1 VAPGSHIIVV
11 SKEALN
17 SFIGRYQRWELRDTF
32 LILTPG
38 PTNLFGYLFRVP
50 LEEKTV
56 AAQVLKTGTGGLSID
71 ACRIGIDDGT
81 RKRPP
86 VKPTNTTYAQDQWTQ
101 DPENQKPFDSQGLG
115 RWPSNLLLIHH
126 PECYQEGQKQVVSSA
141 PSKNKIP
148 KRSKNTYAQDKY
160 TQIKMIRSTIG
171 HGNED
176 GLEIIPAWICHPNCP
191 VGLLDKQSG
200 RLRARGNIS
209 PTKVG
214 VTSWWGSKFSTE
226 EIQPGDSGGAS
237 RFFPQF
243 KNMSE
248 MLDWITK
255 LIG

>member
-56 AAQVLKTGTGGLSID
+56 AAQVLKTGTGAINVD
-71 ACRIGIDDGT
+71 VCRISTSDNLIGGAYAKEGTDRYDGYENW
-81 RKRPP
+81 RYKRLGGAGEY
-86 VKPTNTTYAQDQWTQ
+86 KQPT
-101 DPENQKPFDSQGLG
+101 G

-126 PECYQEGQKQVVSSA
+126 PECVNEGVKKVKAGAEGAGKLWSHYRDEKLDQAKVKKSNIADS
-141 PSKNKIP
+141 
-148 KRSKNTYAQDKY
+148 
-160 TQIKMIRSTIG
+160 
-171 HGNED
+171 D
-176 GLEIIPAWICHPNCP
+176 GLETIPNWICHPSCP
-191 VGLLDKQSG
+191 VKLLDKQSG

-214 VTSWWGSKFSTE
+214 ATSWWGSKFSTE